1 MLVNIHFQKY
11 QQIFL
16 ELNSKDRIKVQEK
29 KGKVA
34 VLFVLPSTKCE
45 IIGTF
50 MP

>member
-16 ELNSKDRIKVQEK
+16 ELNSKDWIKVQEK

-34 VLFVLPSTKCE
+34 VLFCFAFHK
-45 IIGTF
+45 
-50 MP
+50 M